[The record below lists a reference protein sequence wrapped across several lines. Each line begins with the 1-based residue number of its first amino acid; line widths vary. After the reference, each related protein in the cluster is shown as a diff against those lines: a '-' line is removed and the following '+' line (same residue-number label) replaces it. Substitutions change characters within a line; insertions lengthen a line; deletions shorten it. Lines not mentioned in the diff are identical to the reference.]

1 MELVSKRDNTCISQT
16 GSGLDK
22 REFSLQVILCPEG
35 QQLRF
40 AIIFRGVVERITDDE
55 TLAYCPFKNA
65 PEWIL
70 AFVWDGGGGEK
81 L

>member
-1 MELVSKRDNTCISQT
+1 MEPVSKHDNTCISQT

-22 REFSLQVILCPEG
+22 RQFSLQVIHCPEG

-40 AIIFRGVVERITDDE
+40 AIIFRGGVERITDYE
-55 TLAYCPFKNA
+55 KLAYYPFKNA

-70 AFVWDGGGGEK
+70 AFVWDGGKK